1 MCLVLQYPMAIEMLQ
16 EGRIDLKPM
25 ITHRY
30 GFSSIEEVL
39 EAFECA
45 ADPDRTNA
53 IKVMFNL
60 SD

>member
-1 MCLVLQYPMAIEMLQ
+1 MAIEMLQ

-30 GFSSIEEVL
+30 GFTSIEEVID
-39 EAFECA
+39 AFECA

-60 SD
+60 PD